1 MNRKIKKST
10 ADSRSVDIN
19 DEYAMDF
26 WTKELGVT
34 PAKLKAAVFA
44 AGTGVPDI
52 KRELTR
58 PKTA

>member
-10 ADSRSVDIN
+10 ADNRSVDIN

-26 WTKELGVT
+26 WTKELNVT
-34 PAKLKAAVFA
+34 AAKLKAAVLA
-44 AGTGVPDI
+44 AGAGLPDV